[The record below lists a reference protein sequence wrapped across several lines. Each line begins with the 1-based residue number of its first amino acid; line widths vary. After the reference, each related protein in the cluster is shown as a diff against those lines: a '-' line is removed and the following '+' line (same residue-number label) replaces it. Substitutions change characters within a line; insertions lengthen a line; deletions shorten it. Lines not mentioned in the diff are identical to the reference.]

1 MRKKIS
7 TINIAHCVVFGYLF
21 PMKNILFA
29 LQMIVS
35 FLLVYMVCEFFVFS
49 DNAMR
54 MMSDSS
60 ASTAE
65 WIKDILIYGVMGWV
79 LFSISRRVH
88 LGERLSKMK
97 LTDVFSGECQMAMVT
112 SIFAFVL
119 CSLLMDFSNE
129 ELTQTMIQGGGVH
142 KGNLIVVLL
151 FAYVSSIAFMAS
163 FIAIAFASNAAPMSY
178 MVYAFHP
185 SFLMKVFVLW
195 LLCSVPVQGAYFGV
209 QLMAALSSGVNVQEI
224 SQIMARSGFAEQ
236 LLYGF
241 VQIASFMFFA
251 SAMVK
256 STEKLLL
263 FRHVLKARL
272 EEIQNQQKNVANS
285 GEELNNGDQKKGGS

>member
-54 MMSDSS
+54 MMSDTS

-97 LTDVFSGECQMAMVT
+97 LTDVFSGERQMAMVT